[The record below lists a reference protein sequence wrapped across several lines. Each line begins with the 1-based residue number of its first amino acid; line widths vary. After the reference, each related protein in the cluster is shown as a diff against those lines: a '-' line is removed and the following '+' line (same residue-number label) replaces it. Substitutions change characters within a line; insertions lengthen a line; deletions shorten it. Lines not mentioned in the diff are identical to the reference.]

1 MNLGEAL
8 LNLDFGPFLRS
19 LLGDGPWVEAVV
31 DIISIITVST
41 FCLLIV
47 LFLIWLERKV
57 IARMQD
63 RIGPNRVGGRFGL
76 GQTVADVVKLLTK
89 EFVTPTGADKVAYNL
104 APFLI
109 VMTALLMWAVMPF
122 TANMVGVDLN
132 IGLFYILSIS
142 SVSVVCLLLA
152 GWGSN
157 NKYALLGA
165 FRSVAQLVS
174 YEVPMVISL
183 LVPILLAR
191 TMSLN
196 GIVEAQIVPY
206 ILMIPAS
213 AIIFYI
219 SALAE
224 TGRTPFDLIEA
235 ESEIVAGFHVE
246 YGGMKFGMFFLAEFV
261 STLFMSALFSSIYLG
276 GYRLVLLELLLGFET
291 PALLSLLVFFVKMFM
306 VYFVFIW
313 IRATF
318 PRVRIDQMLDF
329 NWKFLVPLV
338 LVLILAV
345 AVLDSLFLRPAGVE
359 LTAGEQF
366 WRFVIHL
373 GSNLLIAW
381 GALRFARRNAVDRGI
396 ESEIVRE
403 VVAAAGA
410 LVEGADP
417 HGGHDD
423 HGHGHGDDH
432 GHEDH
437 GHAHG
442 GHGHAEPV
450 PAHD

>member
-1 MNLGEAL
+1 MCIDSENILCTM
-8 LNLDFGPFLRS
+8 DFGPLIRS
-19 LLGDGPWVEAVV
+19 LFGPNMSPALAEALV

-63 RIGPNRVGGRFGL
+63 RMGPNRVGGRFGL
-76 GQTVADVVKLLTK
+76 AQTLADVGKLLTK
-89 EFVTPTGADKVAYNL
+89 EFVTPYGADAAAYNI

-165 FRSVAQLVS
+165 FRAVAQLVS

-183 LVPILLAR
+183 LVPIILAR

-196 GIVEAQIVPY
+196 GIAEAQVIPYLFVVPV
-206 ILMIPAS
+206 S
-213 AIIFYI
+213 AVIFYI

-224 TGRTPFDLIEA
+224 TGRTPFDLLEA

-261 STLFMSALFSSIYLG
+261 STLFMSALFATIYWG
-276 GYRLVLLELLLGFET
+276 GYRFFLWEWIVGGTT
-291 PALLSLLVFFVKMFM
+291 PAILEFFVFFVKMFA

-313 IRATF
+313 VRATF
-318 PRVRIDQMLDF
+318 PRVRIDQMLNF

-338 LVLILAV
+338 LVLILATALAEGFFV
-345 AVLDSLFLRPAGVE
+345 GETNP
-359 LTAGEQF
+359 TAG
-366 WRFVIHL
+366 WHATRVITHMAL
-373 GSNLLIAW
+373 NLIIGF
-381 GALRFARRNAVDRGI
+381 GALVWASRNAERRGVAKPDEI
-396 ESEIVRE
+396 ETVK
-403 VVAAAGA
+403 AGA

-417 HGGHDD
+417 HGHDDHHDD
-423 HGHGHGDDH
+423 HGHGHHD
-432 GHEDH
+432 E
-437 GHAHG
+437 HA
-442 GHGHAEPV
+442 AAV